1 MSVFVL
7 ECSDFWGSKIQV
19 DVIKGGEGGV
29 GSDLNDQL
37 TLSEGKVNLS
47 TAPNL
52 PANNL
57 ATKNFVVMAI

>member
-1 MSVFVL
+1 MIFGAAK
-7 ECSDFWGSKIQV
+7 FQV
-19 DVIKGGEGGV
+19 DVKEGKGGA

-37 TLSEGKVNLS
+37 TLSGGKVNLS

-57 ATKNFVVMAI
+57 ATKNFATFVVMAI